1 MTTRRHTEALRHRE
15 QLVQKGLGVS
25 VPRCAVSVG
34 GAALIAMILMAASS
48 VFAADWIEFIDK
60 AERFGVNLP
69 GKPDIREITYMTWR
83 GAVVPGR
90 VCSVKDGPRSY
101 SVTVVDHTKIVI
113 HNDTEITDILGS
125 IAWAAWSVRK
135 RPAVQITYDAYAQAD
150 RIEGHEIDLVNPDKS
165 QTRIG
170 IFLHAKRLYILEANV
185 PAGSPPPLQFQQSLE
200 IVDDQGVRVRY
211 EVDAEGQRVK
221 RVPGGN

>member
-1 MTTRRHTEALRHRE
+1 
-15 QLVQKGLGVS
+15 
-25 VPRCAVSVG
+25 
-34 GAALIAMILMAASS
+34 MILMITGHGGTESRRKIPLKKRLRVS
-48 VFAADWIEFIDK
+48 VSPWLVVAGVMCSLTPTFAADWTEFVDK
-60 AERFGVNLP
+60 TEHFGVNLP
-69 GKPDIREITYMTWR
+69 GKPTIREITYKTWR
-83 GAVVPGR
+83 GATVPAR
-90 VCSVKDGPRSY
+90 VYTAKDGPRSY

-125 IAWAAWSVRK
+125 IDWAAWNIRK
-135 RPAVQITYDAYAQAD
+135 RPGIQITYDAYAQAD
-150 RIEGHEIDLVNPDKS
+150 RIEGHEIYLVNPDKS

-185 PAGSPPPLQFQQSLE
+185 PAGSPPPLEFQQSLE
-200 IVDDQGVRVRY
+200 IFDDQGIRVRY